1 MTTRIATATRNAM
14 AAAAAALVDAGSGPG
29 TIEVR
34 TGAQPATPADA
45 ATGTLLVTFTL
56 NDPAYTGPTVGV
68 MDLDVTPAIQANPV
82 ATGTAG
88 WFRLKDSTGAAVLDG
103 ACGTS
108 GAQLNL
114 TTTALETGVQVSIA
128 SGTITQPGA

>member
-1 MTTRIATATRNAM
+1 MTTRIATTVRNAM

-29 TIEVR
+29 KIEVYS
-34 TGAQPATPADA
+34 GAQPADPQTA
-45 ATGTLLVTFTL
+45 ASGTLLVTFTL
-56 NDPAYTGPTVGV
+56 SDPAYTGPVSGV
-68 MDLDVTPAIQANPV
+68 MTLDVTPAITATPV

-88 WFRLKDSTGAAVLDG
+88 WFRIKDSTGAAVLDG

-114 TTTALETGVQVSIA
+114 TTTALEAGVDVTIA
-128 SGTITQPGA
+128 SGTIIQPAA